1 MDSRRTLSII
11 AQGASIRSA
20 SRTSTI
26 ASSNDDQDIV
36 EIDGLNALAETNLER
51 RRSSRVSFYR
61 KKKKPLKRNII

>member
-36 EIDGLNALAETNLER
+36 EIDALNALAETNLER

-61 KKKKPLKRNII
+61 KKRNL